1 MFARRLA
8 WSVLRRGRYAAP
20 ILKIFVPHTGQR
32 PCVAGR
38 PFFIVI
44 DFASLISREALHFT
58 QYPVA
63 TGHLHT
69 RVLNAAPR
77 AKRTPREAAGIVPPT
92 LFEA

>member
-1 MFARRLA
+1 
-8 WSVLRRGRYAAP
+8 
-20 ILKIFVPHTGQR
+20 
-32 PCVAGR
+32 
-38 PFFIVI
+38 VI

-77 AKRTPREAAGIVPPT
+77 AERTPREAAGIVPPT